1 MSDESDKKEIAL
13 YEQVTRDI
21 VTMDVADFKLPLS
34 SVIGR
39 GLAVKEES
47 FGGRSLVENADLV
60 DKAIVNTNELQNIWN
75 HSHTQWTWKHIN
87 LSYHSPWKNM
97 RQISAEIS
105 SKKRALNDAKWRQVE
120 NEMKMRKLEEQLA
133 DETSMDYWK
142 AVKLK
147 IQLAKMKEGISE
159 GAVIVE
165 GAMKDILAL
174 NDMYEQLKAKV
185 SDFSEA
191 DVEREESKSH
201 LKRSLVQCIRDV
213 RQNGSITKGEQEY
226 MEQIG
231 VNPGKM
237 QRMIK
242 DYVKDE
248 ETTDDWTSKGLYEF
262 VDHIVNE
269 LIDTV
274 KVDKIRMDLMGF
286 DHESRD
292 DITYDKKVAETHQL
306 EYQKYDFEDGEEN
319 G

>member
-1 MSDESDKKEIAL
+1 MSDDKKNEIAL
-13 YEQVTRDI
+13 YESVTKDI
-21 VTMDVADFKLPLS
+21 VATPAQEYSLPISQVL
-34 SVIGR
+34 GR

-47 FGGRSLVENADLV
+47 FGGRSLVENAQMV

-75 HSHTQWTWKHIN
+75 HSHSQWTWKHIN

-97 RQISAEIS
+97 RQIAAEVS

-120 NEMKMRKLEEQLA
+120 NEMRMRKLEEKLA
-133 DETSMDYWK
+133 DETQLDYWE

-147 IQLAKMKEGISE
+147 IKLAKMKEGIAE
-159 GAVIVE
+159 GTVIIE

-174 NDMYEQLKAKV
+174 NDMYEQLKGKV

-191 DVEREESKSH
+191 DVEREESKAH

-213 RQNGSITKGEQEY
+213 RQSGSITKGEQEY

-242 DYVKDE
+242 DYVRDE
-248 ETTDDWTSKGLYEF
+248 EKTDDWTSKGLYDF
-262 VDHIVNE
+262 VDHVVEE
-269 LIDTV
+269 LIDV
-274 KVDKIRMDLMGF
+274 VEVDKIRMDIMGF
-286 DHESRD
+286 EHESRD
-292 DITYDKKVAETHQL
+292 DITYDTKVAKVELLEHQ
-306 EYQKYDFEDGEEN
+306 EDNDEVE
-319 G
+319 

>member
-1 MSDESDKKEIAL
+1 MNDDESKELAL
-13 YEQVTRDI
+13 YESVTKDI
-21 VTMDVADFKLPLS
+21 VATPAQEFNLPISQVL
-34 SVIGR
+34 GR
-39 GLAVKEES
+39 GLATKEQS
-47 FGGRSLVENADLV
+47 FGGRSLQQNAEMV
-60 DKAIVNTNELQNIWN
+60 DKAIANTNELQNIWN

-105 SKKRALNDAKWRQVE
+105 SKKRALNEAKWNQVE
-120 NEMKMRKLEEQLA
+120 NEMKMRKLEEKLS
-133 DETSMDYWK
+133 DETQLDYWE

-147 IQLAKMKEGISE
+147 IKLAKMKEGIAQ
-159 GAVIVE
+159 GTVIIE

-174 NDMYEQLKAKV
+174 NDMYEQLKNKV

-191 DVEREESKSH
+191 DVEKEESRAH

-213 RQNGSITKGEQEY
+213 RQHGSITKGEQEY

-242 DYVKDE
+242 DYVKEE
-248 ETTDDWTSKGLYEF
+248 ETTDDWSSKGLYDF
-262 VDHIVNE
+262 VDHVVEE
-269 LIDTV
+269 LIDV
-274 KVDKIRMDLMGF
+274 IQVDKIRMDIMGF

-292 DITYDKKVAETHQL
+292 DITYDTKVAKL
-306 EYQKYDFEDGEEN
+306 DLLDCDNED
-319 G
+319 

>member
-1 MSDESDKKEIAL
+1 MSDENDKKEIAL

-274 KVDKIRMDLMGF
+274 EVDKIRMDLMGF

>member
-1 MSDESDKKEIAL
+1 MSDDKKNEVAL
-13 YEQVTRDI
+13 YESVTKDI
-21 VTMDVADFKLPLS
+21 VATPAQEYSLPISQVL
-34 SVIGR
+34 GR

-47 FGGRSLVENADLV
+47 FGGRSLVENAQMV

-75 HSHTQWTWKHIN
+75 HSHSQWTWKHIN

-97 RQISAEIS
+97 RQIAAEVS

-120 NEMKMRKLEEQLA
+120 NEMRMRKLEEKLA
-133 DETSMDYWK
+133 DETQLDYWE

-147 IQLAKMKEGISE
+147 IKLAKMKEGIAE
-159 GAVIVE
+159 GTVIIE

-174 NDMYEQLKAKV
+174 NDMYEQLKGKV

-191 DVEREESKSH
+191 DVEREESKAH

-213 RQNGSITKGEQEY
+213 RQSGSITKGEQEY

-242 DYVKDE
+242 DYVRDE
-248 ETTDDWTSKGLYEF
+248 EKTEDWTSKGLYDF
-262 VDHIVNE
+262 VDHVVEE
-269 LIDTV
+269 LIDV
-274 KVDKIRMDLMGF
+274 VEVDKIRMDIMGF
-286 DHESRD
+286 EHESRD
-292 DITYDKKVAETHQL
+292 DITYDTKVAKVELLEHQ
-306 EYQKYDFEDGEEN
+306 EDNDEVE
-319 G
+319 

>member
-1 MSDESDKKEIAL
+1 MSDDKKNEVAL
-13 YEQVTRDI
+13 YESVTKDI
-21 VTMDVADFKLPLS
+21 VATPAQEYSLPISQVL
-34 SVIGR
+34 GR

-47 FGGRSLVENADLV
+47 FGGRSLVENAQMV

-75 HSHTQWTWKHIN
+75 HSHSQWTWKHIN

-97 RQISAEIS
+97 RQIAAEVS

-120 NEMKMRKLEEQLA
+120 NEMKMRKLEEKLA
-133 DETSMDYWK
+133 DETQLDYWE

-147 IQLAKMKEGISE
+147 IKLAKMKEGIAE
-159 GAVIVE
+159 GTVIIE

-174 NDMYEQLKAKV
+174 NDMYEQLKGKV

-191 DVEREESKSH
+191 DVEREESKAH

-213 RQNGSITKGEQEY
+213 RQSGSITKGEQEY

-242 DYVKDE
+242 DYVRDE
-248 ETTDDWTSKGLYEF
+248 EKTEDWTSKGLYDF
-262 VDHIVNE
+262 VDHVVEE
-269 LIDTV
+269 LIDV
-274 KVDKIRMDLMGF
+274 VEVDKIRMDIMGF
-286 DHESRD
+286 EHESRD
-292 DITYDKKVAETHQL
+292 DITYDTKVAKVELLEHQ
-306 EYQKYDFEDGEEN
+306 EDNDEVE
-319 G
+319 

>member
-1 MSDESDKKEIAL
+1 MSDDEKKEVAL
-13 YEQVTRDI
+13 YESVTKDI
-21 VTMDVADFKLPLS
+21 VATPAQEYSLPISQVL
-34 SVIGR
+34 GR

-47 FGGRSLVENADLV
+47 FGGRSLAENAQMV

-75 HSHTQWTWKHIN
+75 HSHSQWTWKHIN

-97 RQISAEIS
+97 RQIAAEVS

-120 NEMKMRKLEEQLA
+120 NEMRMRKLEEKLA
-133 DETSMDYWK
+133 DESLLDYWE

-147 IQLAKMKEGISE
+147 IKLAKMKEGIAE
-159 GAVIVE
+159 GTVIIE

-174 NDMYEQLKAKV
+174 NDMYEQLKGKV

-191 DVEREESKSH
+191 DVEREESKAH

-213 RQNGSITKGEQEY
+213 RQSGSITKGEQEY

-242 DYVKDE
+242 DYVRDE
-248 ETTDDWTSKGLYEF
+248 EKTDDWSSKGLYDF
-262 VDHIVNE
+262 VDHVVEE
-269 LIDTV
+269 LIDV
-274 KVDKIRMDLMGF
+274 VEVDKIRMDIMGF

-292 DITYDKKVAETHQL
+292 DITYDTKVAKVELLEHQ
-306 EYQKYDFEDGEEN
+306 EDNDEDE
-319 G
+319 

>member
-1 MSDESDKKEIAL
+1 MSDDKKNDVAL
-13 YEQVTRDI
+13 YESVTKDI
-21 VTMDVADFKLPLS
+21 VATPAQEYSLPISQVL
-34 SVIGR
+34 GR

-47 FGGRSLVENADLV
+47 FGGRSLVENAQMV

-75 HSHTQWTWKHIN
+75 HSHSQWTWKHIN

-97 RQISAEIS
+97 RQIAAEVS

-120 NEMKMRKLEEQLA
+120 NEMKMRKLEEKLA
-133 DETSMDYWK
+133 DETQLDYWE

-147 IQLAKMKEGISE
+147 IKLAKMKEGIAE
-159 GAVIVE
+159 GTVIIE

-174 NDMYEQLKAKV
+174 NDMYEQLKGKV

-191 DVEREESKSH
+191 DVEREESKAH

-213 RQNGSITKGEQEY
+213 RQSGSITKGEQEY

-242 DYVKDE
+242 DYVRDE
-248 ETTDDWTSKGLYEF
+248 EKTDDWTSKGLYDF
-262 VDHIVNE
+262 VDHVVEE
-269 LIDTV
+269 LIDV
-274 KVDKIRMDLMGF
+274 VEVDKIRMDIMGF
-286 DHESRD
+286 EHESRD
-292 DITYDKKVAETHQL
+292 DITYDTKVAKVELLEHQ
-306 EYQKYDFEDGEEN
+306 EDNDEVE
-319 G
+319 

>member
-274 KVDKIRMDLMGF
+274 EVDKIRMDLMGF

>member
-1 MSDESDKKEIAL
+1 MSDDKTKDVAL
-13 YEQVTRDI
+13 YESVTRDI
-21 VTMDVADFKLPLS
+21 VATPAQEYSLPISQVL
-34 SVIGR
+34 GR

-47 FGGRSLVENADLV
+47 FGGRSLVENAQLV

-97 RQISAEIS
+97 RQIAAEVS

-120 NEMKMRKLEEQLA
+120 NEMRMRKLEEKLA
-133 DETSMDYWK
+133 DETQLDYWE

-147 IQLAKMKEGISE
+147 IKLAKMKEGIAE
-159 GAVIVE
+159 GTVIIE

-174 NDMYEQLKAKV
+174 NDMYEQLKGKV

-213 RQNGSITKGEQEY
+213 RQSGSITKGEQEY

-242 DYVKDE
+242 DYVRDE
-248 ETTDDWTSKGLYEF
+248 EKTNDWTSKGLYDF
-262 VDHIVNE
+262 VDHIVEE
-269 LIDTV
+269 LINV
-274 KVDKIRMDLMGF
+274 VEVDKIRMNIMGF
-286 DHESRD
+286 EHESRD
-292 DITYDKKVAETHQL
+292 DITYDTKVAKVELLEHQ
-306 EYQKYDFEDGEEN
+306 EDNDEEE
-319 G
+319 

>member
-1 MSDESDKKEIAL
+1 MSDDKKNEVAL
-13 YEQVTRDI
+13 YESVTKDI
-21 VTMDVADFKLPLS
+21 VATPAQEYSLPISQVL
-34 SVIGR
+34 GR

-47 FGGRSLVENADLV
+47 FGGRSLVENAQMV

-75 HSHTQWTWKHIN
+75 HSHSQWTWKHIN

-97 RQISAEIS
+97 RQIAAEVS

-120 NEMKMRKLEEQLA
+120 NEMRMRKLEEKLA
-133 DETSMDYWK
+133 DETQLDYWE

-147 IQLAKMKEGISE
+147 IKLAKMKEGIAE
-159 GAVIVE
+159 GTVIIE

-174 NDMYEQLKAKV
+174 NDMYEQLKGKV

-191 DVEREESKSH
+191 DVEREESKAH

-213 RQNGSITKGEQEY
+213 RQSGSITKGEQEY

-242 DYVKDE
+242 DYVRDE
-248 ETTDDWTSKGLYEF
+248 EKTDDWTSKGLYDF
-262 VDHIVNE
+262 VDHVVEE
-269 LIDTV
+269 LIDV
-274 KVDKIRMDLMGF
+274 VEVDKIRMDIMGF
-286 DHESRD
+286 EHESRD
-292 DITYDKKVAETHQL
+292 DITYDTKVAKVELLEHQ
-306 EYQKYDFEDGEEN
+306 EDNDEVE
-319 G
+319 

>member
-1 MSDESDKKEIAL
+1 MSDDKKNDVAL
-13 YEQVTRDI
+13 YESVTKDI
-21 VTMDVADFKLPLS
+21 VATPAQEYSLPISQVL
-34 SVIGR
+34 GR

-47 FGGRSLVENADLV
+47 FGGRSLVENAQMV

-75 HSHTQWTWKHIN
+75 HSHSQWTWKHIN

-97 RQISAEIS
+97 RQIAAEVS

-120 NEMKMRKLEEQLA
+120 NEMRMRKLEEKLA
-133 DETSMDYWK
+133 DETQLDYWE

-147 IQLAKMKEGISE
+147 IKLAKMKEGIAE
-159 GAVIVE
+159 GTVIIE

-174 NDMYEQLKAKV
+174 NDMYEQLKGKV

-191 DVEREESKSH
+191 DVEREESKAH

-213 RQNGSITKGEQEY
+213 RQSGSITKGEQEY

-242 DYVKDE
+242 DYVRDE
-248 ETTDDWTSKGLYEF
+248 EKTEDWTSKGLYDF
-262 VDHIVNE
+262 VDHVVEE
-269 LIDTV
+269 LIDV
-274 KVDKIRMDLMGF
+274 VEVDKIRMDIMGF
-286 DHESRD
+286 EHESRD
-292 DITYDKKVAETHQL
+292 DITYDTKVAKVELLEHQ
-306 EYQKYDFEDGEEN
+306 EDNDEVE
-319 G
+319 

>member
-1 MSDESDKKEIAL
+1 MSDDKKNDVAL
-13 YEQVTRDI
+13 YESVTKDI
-21 VTMDVADFKLPLS
+21 VATPAQEYSLPISQVL
-34 SVIGR
+34 GR

-47 FGGRSLVENADLV
+47 FGGRSLVENAQMV

-75 HSHTQWTWKHIN
+75 HSHSQWTWKHIN

-97 RQISAEIS
+97 RQIAAEVS

-120 NEMKMRKLEEQLA
+120 NEMRMRKLEEKLA
-133 DETSMDYWK
+133 DETQLDYWE

-147 IQLAKMKEGISE
+147 IKLAKMKEGIAE
-159 GAVIVE
+159 GTVIIE

-174 NDMYEQLKAKV
+174 NDMYEQLKGKV

-191 DVEREESKSH
+191 DVEREESKAH

-213 RQNGSITKGEQEY
+213 RQSGSITKGEQEY

-242 DYVKDE
+242 DYVRDE
-248 ETTDDWTSKGLYEF
+248 EKTDDWTSKGLYDF
-262 VDHIVNE
+262 VDHVVEE
-269 LIDTV
+269 LIDV
-274 KVDKIRMDLMGF
+274 VEVDKIRMDIMGF
-286 DHESRD
+286 EHESRD
-292 DITYDKKVAETHQL
+292 DITYDTKVAKVELL
-306 EYQKYDFEDGEEN
+306 EHHEDNDEEE
-319 G
+319 

>member
-133 DETSMDYWK
+133 DEASIEYWK

-274 KVDKIRMDLMGF
+274 EVDKIRMDLMGF

>member
-1 MSDESDKKEIAL
+1 MSDDKKNEVAL
-13 YEQVTRDI
+13 YESVTKDI
-21 VTMDVADFKLPLS
+21 VATPAQEYSLPISQVL
-34 SVIGR
+34 GR

-47 FGGRSLVENADLV
+47 FGGRSLVENAQMV

-75 HSHTQWTWKHIN
+75 HSHSQWTWKHIN

-97 RQISAEIS
+97 RQIAAEVS

-120 NEMKMRKLEEQLA
+120 NEMKMRKLEEKLA
-133 DETSMDYWK
+133 DETQLDYWE

-147 IQLAKMKEGISE
+147 IKLTKMKEGIAE
-159 GAVIVE
+159 GTVIIE

-174 NDMYEQLKAKV
+174 NDMYEQLKGKV

-191 DVEREESKSH
+191 DVEREESKAH

-213 RQNGSITKGEQEY
+213 RQSGSITKGEQEY

-242 DYVKDE
+242 DYVRDE
-248 ETTDDWTSKGLYEF
+248 EKTEDWTSKGLYDF
-262 VDHIVNE
+262 VDHVVEE
-269 LIDTV
+269 LIDV
-274 KVDKIRMDLMGF
+274 VEVDKIRMDIMGF
-286 DHESRD
+286 EHESRD
-292 DITYDKKVAETHQL
+292 DITYDTKVAKVELLEHQ
-306 EYQKYDFEDGEEN
+306 EDNDEVE
-319 G
+319 

>member
-1 MSDESDKKEIAL
+1 MSDDKKNEIAL
-13 YEQVTRDI
+13 YESVTKDI
-21 VTMDVADFKLPLS
+21 VATPAQEYSLPISQVL
-34 SVIGR
+34 GR

-47 FGGRSLVENADLV
+47 FGGRSLVENAQMV

-75 HSHTQWTWKHIN
+75 HSHSQWTWKHIN

-97 RQISAEIS
+97 RQIAAEVS

-120 NEMKMRKLEEQLA
+120 NEMRMRKLEEKLA
-133 DETSMDYWK
+133 DETQLDYWE

-147 IQLAKMKEGISE
+147 IKLAKMKEGIAE
-159 GAVIVE
+159 GTVIIE

-174 NDMYEQLKAKV
+174 NDMYEQLKGKV

-191 DVEREESKSH
+191 DVEREESKAH

-213 RQNGSITKGEQEY
+213 RQSGSITKGEQEY

-242 DYVKDE
+242 DYVRDE
-248 ETTDDWTSKGLYEF
+248 EKTDDWTSKGLYDF
-262 VDHIVNE
+262 VDHVVEE
-269 LIDTV
+269 LIDV
-274 KVDKIRMDLMGF
+274 VEVDKIRMDIMGF
-286 DHESRD
+286 EHESRD
-292 DITYDKKVAETHQL
+292 DITYDTKVEKLNYLSTKKIMMR
-306 EYQKYDFEDGEEN
+306 
-319 G
+319 

>member
-1 MSDESDKKEIAL
+1 MSDDKTKDVAL
-13 YEQVTRDI
+13 YESVTKDI
-21 VTMDVADFKLPLS
+21 VATPAQEYSLPISQVL
-34 SVIGR
+34 GR

-47 FGGRSLVENADLV
+47 FGGRSLVENAQMV

-97 RQISAEIS
+97 RQIAAEVS
-105 SKKRALNDAKWRQVE
+105 SKKRALHDAKWRQVE
-120 NEMKMRKLEEQLA
+120 SEMKMRKLEEKLA
-133 DETSMDYWK
+133 DETQLDYWE

-147 IQLAKMKEGISE
+147 IKLAKMKEGMAE
-159 GAVIVE
+159 GTVIIE

-174 NDMYEQLKAKV
+174 NDMYEQLKSKV

-213 RQNGSITKGEQEY
+213 RQSGSITKGEQEY

-242 DYVKDE
+242 DYVRE
-248 ETTDDWTSKGLYEF
+248 EEKTNDWTSKGLYDF
-262 VDHIVNE
+262 VDHIVEE
-269 LIDTV
+269 LIDV
-274 KVDKIRMDLMGF
+274 VEVDKIRMNIMGF
-286 DHESRD
+286 EHESRD
-292 DITYDKKVAETHQL
+292 DITYDTKVAKIELL
-306 EYQKYDFEDGEEN
+306 EHREDNDNDEKE
-319 G
+319 